1 MRPTEPS
8 SKTGALI
15 TAGNLRVAPHL
26 RHLCEYLAEN
36 RLIESLRDIDP
47 QCLHIYSRDVLAR
60 IRTGD
65 ASWEAMTPPAVAEL
79 IKRRGLLA
87 YRATS
92 DSSQAA

>member
-1 MRPTEPS
+1 M
-8 SKTGALI
+8 
-15 TAGNLRVAPHL
+15 APHL

-47 QCLHIYSRDVLAR
+47 QCLHIYSRDVLAK

-65 ASWEAMTPPAVAEL
+65 ASWEAMTPAAVAEL
-79 IKRRGLLA
+79 IKRRSLLG

-92 DSSQAA
+92 DTSQAA